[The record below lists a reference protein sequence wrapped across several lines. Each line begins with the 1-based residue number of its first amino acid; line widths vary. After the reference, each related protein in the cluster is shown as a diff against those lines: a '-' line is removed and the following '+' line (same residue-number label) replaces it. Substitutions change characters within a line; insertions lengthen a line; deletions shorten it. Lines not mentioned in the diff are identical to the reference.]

1 VVALVEAVEVA
12 AAAAAGA
19 EWSVVVTTVALL
31 VSNLI

>member
-1 VVALVEAVEVA
+1 MVAPVETVEV

-19 EWSVVVTTVALL
+19 EWSMVGMTVALL